1 MKTLYFRETE
11 ELDEKLQK
19 IEQSSERK
27 VESIKLIENESK
39 DVDIRIKQDK
49 KTYEMIEKIPKKDES
64 TSENID
70 ANIVGYIKVY
80 KDEDKTEKIKQKEI
94 EYTLDKKV
102 AVRSKKKLTEK
113 VIGYVEVEKDE
124 SLEKAI
130 EKEQTESNTVEKD
143 YIAVVKKRNIL
154 IPILIIIILIGC
166 LLFGMR
172 SCGTANDDKVPDTEV
187 SFRDGEKGTG
197 DLETDKTEFGSN
209 PTFRMKLNCTPIVEN
224 GKINLRLESPAED
237 NEGLGFVVKVYLL
250 QKVNDDEVIDDYT
263 EDPVQIYES
272 PLVLAN
278 ENIEESPLDM
288 EVAPGNYVG
297 RAMYDIYDSENNFV
311 GQTACRLNIL
321 VK

>member
-11 ELDEKLQK
+11 ELDEKLKK

-39 DVDIRIKQDK
+39 DVDVRIKQDK

-94 EYTLDKKV
+94 EYTIDKKV
-102 AVRSKKKLTEK
+102 AVINKKKLTEK

-130 EKEQTESNTVEKD
+130 EKEQTESNTVERD
-143 YIAVVKKRNIL
+143 YIAVVKKRHIL
-154 IPILIIIILIGC
+154 IPILIIILLIGC
-166 LLFGMR
+166 LMFGMR
-172 SCGTANDDKVPDTEV
+172 SCGTTNDDKVPDTEI

-250 QKVNDDEVIDDYT
+250 QKVNDDEVLEDYT